1 MGNKGKKV
9 EMECDVKNKMRKF
22 KYEKRYSCRFNAV
35 KLKSSLTKW
44 VKYMEN
50 IDGISVMGKN
60 PLIHTNFT
68 IKCFVYHCTYKG

>member
-35 KLKSSLTKW
+35 KLKSSLTK
-44 VKYMEN
+44 
-50 IDGISVMGKN
+50 
-60 PLIHTNFT
+60 
-68 IKCFVYHCTYKG
+68 